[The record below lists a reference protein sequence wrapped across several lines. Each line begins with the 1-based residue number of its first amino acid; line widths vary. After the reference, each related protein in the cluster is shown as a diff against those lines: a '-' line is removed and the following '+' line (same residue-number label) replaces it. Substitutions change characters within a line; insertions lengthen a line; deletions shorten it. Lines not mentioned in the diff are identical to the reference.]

1 MTLKP
6 LPAIPD
12 DRLCRITVL
21 NRQRLCK
28 IDRKSVALFCTAL
41 LRSLSVPDSTLT
53 IVLVR
58 AREMRSINY
67 RYLGRNYATDVLSF
81 SYGKLKMEGVPFLG
95 EIVIAP
101 EIAANQAVRNKISP
115 DKELRK
121 LLVHGIVHL
130 LGYDHET
137 DRGQMNRLQTNLLRR
152 KFFLNSPSLMQSKAT

>member
-1 MTLKP
+1 
-6 LPAIPD
+6 
-12 DRLCRITVL
+12 
-21 NRQRLCK
+21 
-28 IDRKSVALFCTAL
+28 
-41 LRSLSVPDSTLT
+41 
-53 IVLVR
+53 
-58 AREMRSINY
+58 MRSINY

-81 SYGKLKMEGVPFLG
+81 SYGKLKVEGVPFLG

-101 EIAANQAVRNKISP
+101 EIATNQAVRNKISP

-137 DRGQMNRLQTNLLRR
+137 DQGQMNRLQTNLLRR